1 MAGDCSTV
9 MRRACHHH
17 SIGARRKRIARVDG
31 YGGAAGGEEN
41 GTFRECGEGCGGHD
55 CDAIDSSAMISGHG
69 SCRVDGAGHVT
80 PKSLADGHHFQ
91 TPRGIRKS

>member
-41 GTFRECGEGCGGHD
+41 GTFRECGEGCGGH
-55 CDAIDSSAMISGHG
+55 GP
-69 SCRVDGAGHVT
+69 CRVDGAGHVT
-80 PKSLADGHHFQ
+80 PKSLADGHYFQ
-91 TPRGIRKS
+91 TPRDIRSEPPSVVSAMC